1 MEMSGID
8 KEKLIDYSELLPCGN
23 GCCAVDGKVI

>member
-23 GCCAVDGKVI
+23 GFHAIERKVI